1 MSVET
6 KVRVKETKKEEK
18 VILGRRNRMND
29 HNYLSVGNTNFLN
42 VGDIQYFAP
51 NHIFYQNLH
60 PAKDFLNEHFNFK
73 R

>member
-1 MSVET
+1 
-6 KVRVKETKKEEK
+6 
-18 VILGRRNRMND
+18 MND